1 MAGLTGDLT
10 NQRVEHPQAS
20 LLVRVEHCATGHKF
34 QGAKVVDTVFMQ
46 YCFAAA
52 TCIELAVSSIFLVS
66 ALAKN

>member
-1 MAGLTGDLT
+1 MAGLTGEMT
-10 NQRVEHPQAS
+10 NQRVEHVQAS

-46 YCFAAA
+46 YCS

-66 ALAKN
+66 GLARIK